1 MSLQYGRNPLPTE
14 VTHENLT
21 VVSLNMAKESRVDRI
36 LADIRHAVFFE
47 TADVWLL
54 QEARP
59 SVSEMAEALRMHYI
73 YAPADQFGDGTVSGL
88 AILSR
93 YNFDRS
99 DRTFLPSYNLRFNT
113 RSRIALTAAIRRRG
127 AEIRLVNVH
136 LDTRI
141 SQRQRLLQIGS
152 VVEKEASS
160 GQPVIIGGDFNTA
173 NVRWIWNVFPIPY
186 VQSHTRALRD
196 LFV

>member
-59 SVSEMAEALRMHYI
+59 SVSEMAEALGMHYI
-73 YAPADQFGDGTVSGL
+73 YASANYFDDATVSRL
-88 AILSR
+88 AIHSL
-93 YNFDRS
+93 YNFERS
-99 DRTFLPSYNLRFNT
+99 DRTALASYN
-113 RSRIALTAAIRRRG
+113 
-127 AEIRLVNVH
+127 
-136 LDTRI
+136 
-141 SQRQRLLQIGS
+141 QR
-152 VVEKEASS
+152 
-160 GQPVIIGGDFNTA
+160 
-173 NVRWIWNVFPIPY
+173 
-186 VQSHTRALRD
+186 
-196 LFV
+196 